1 MTLKMSK
8 NDKALFY
15 YLGLTLLVLI
25 VLGAVF
31 GISSVKES
39 FGRKN
44 KNKNKNKW
52 KNRWKKKQMEKCC
65 VKEAGLNPKDKEAI
79 NSRKDWCGTEVREG
93 RFKSIC

>member
-44 KNKNKNKW
+44 RW
-52 KNRWKKKQMEKCC
+52 NRWKRRNNRWKMTRCC
-65 VKEAGLNPKDKEAI
+65 IKARAAGDPRNTRKEWCVNDIKNGGVYPK
-79 NSRKDWCGTEVREG
+79 SRSCR
-93 RFKSIC
+93 

>member
-39 FGRKN
+39 FGRN
-44 KNKNKNKW
+44 KDGRPG
-52 KNRWKKKQMEKCC
+52 RWHMIKKCMKM
-65 VKEAGLNPKDKEAI
+65 GHDK
-79 NSRKDWCGTEVREG
+79 KTCLQK
-93 RFKSIC
+93 FKHYPY

>member
-1 MTLKMSK
+1 MALKMSK

-39 FGRKN
+39 FGIKQDKRKARRVL
-44 KNKNKNKW
+44 KKCCIAEGGDLEGDAAKSRRKLC
-52 KNRWKKKQMEKCC
+52 RAEIKKKNFTSCQ
-65 VKEAGLNPKDKEAI
+65 
-79 NSRKDWCGTEVREG
+79 
-93 RFKSIC
+93 

>member
-39 FGRKN
+39 FGRRAAN
-44 KNKNKNKW
+44 KAKREELKACCIEQGGPGDQGKSR
-52 KNRWKKKQMEKCC
+52 KRWCRSQIKKKEFTSC
-65 VKEAGLNPKDKEAI
+65 
-79 NSRKDWCGTEVREG
+79 T
-93 RFKSIC
+93 

>member
-39 FGRKN
+39 FGRDKYGRPG
-44 KNKNKNKW
+44 KW
-52 KNRWKKKQMEKCC
+52 HMIKKCIGGGRSKDECKQK
-65 VKEAGLNPKDKEAI
+65 
-79 NSRKDWCGTEVREG
+79 
-93 RFKSIC
+93 FKYYPY

>member
-39 FGRKN
+39 FGRN
-44 KNKNKNKW
+44 
-52 KNRWKKKQMEKCC
+52 NRWKMTRCC
-65 VKEAGLNPKDKEAI
+65 IKARAAGDPRNTRKAWCVNDIKNGGVYPT
-79 NSRKDWCGTEVREG
+79 SRSCR
-93 RFKSIC
+93 

>member
-39 FGRKN
+39 FGK
-44 KNKNKNKW
+44 KNKNKW
-52 KNRWKKKQMEKCC
+52 KNRWKQIQCC
-65 VKEAGLNPKDKEAI
+65 VKDAGINPKDKSRI
-79 NSRKDWCGTEVREG
+79 NTRKDWCRTDIIKNGG
-93 RFKSIC
+93 RYSC